1 MDAVAVIGRAPG
13 GGAAGAMLTRTMEL
27 PRSSACCS
35 CRVRCSC
42 FQAERLFSTFPR
54 FFEPDAG
61 AHRESETGCLQRFKH
76 GLRVSQERPSDTF
89 HAGATSQS

>member
-1 MDAVAVIGRAPG
+1 MDLVALIGVAPG
-13 GGAAGAMLTRTMEL
+13 GGGPTGAMLTRTMEL
-27 PRSSACCS
+27 PRNSACCS

-61 AHRESETGCLQRFKH
+61 AHKESGAGCLQCLEH
-76 GLRVSQERPSDTF
+76 GLRPFQGR
-89 HAGATSQS
+89 